1 VFSIAKLAEGAYI
14 RDMETIF
21 QGRRIEW
28 DDKKNELNIKNH
40 GFSLETA
47 RLVFADP
54 ERIEVFD
61 ELHSDDEDRYQVIG
75 RIGKVVFVVYTER
88 EDAIRLI
95 SARLATAKER
105 RAYYGNS

>member
-1 VFSIAKLAEGAYI
+1 MFSIAKLAEGAYI

-28 DDKKNELNIKNH
+28 DDEKNEINIKKH
-40 GFSLETA
+40 GFSLATA

-54 ERIEVFD
+54 NRIELYD
-61 ELHSDDEDRYQVIG
+61 EAHSDDEDRYQVIG

-88 EDAIRLI
+88 ENVVRMI

-105 RAYYGNS
+105 RAYYGDS